1 MIQMKRDTSSAKVE
15 FLDIISWYFSVP
27 TFYVVGSSNKQTNK
41 KKSALEGQ
49 INKGAVHKWFRSL
62 ISFLIDQQ
70 TQHKH
75 GAVHGAAT
83 KSAVVPSAKS
93 P

>member
-1 MIQMKRDTSSAKVE
+1 MIPQ
-15 FLDIISWYFSVP
+15 
-27 TFYVVGSSNKQTNK
+27 
-41 KKSALEGQ
+41 
-49 INKGAVHKWFRSL
+49 

-70 TQHKH
+70 QAPHKR

-83 KSAVVPSAKS
+83 KSAVAPSAKS